1 MRKVL
6 LIVTMLALSFTAC
19 KKKEISEELFKIS
32 AKTAPVVNNTQL
44 TTIIIV
50 GEQDLPKTLPE
61 TYELTSASSKPT
73 LVAYEFKSQNEFELN
88 VTTDANTQLFIL
100 TFKNS
105 NGKPVNVP
113 ITKTNDWVTQGAR

>member
-6 LIVTMLALSFTAC
+6 LIVTILALSFTAC

-50 GEQDLPKTLPE
+50 GEQDLPKTLPQ
-61 TYELTSASSKPT
+61 TYELTSPSSKPT
-73 LVAYEFKSQNEFELN
+73 LVAYEFKSEKEFELN

-100 TFKNS
+100 SFKNS
-105 NGKPVNVP
+105 KGKLVNVP